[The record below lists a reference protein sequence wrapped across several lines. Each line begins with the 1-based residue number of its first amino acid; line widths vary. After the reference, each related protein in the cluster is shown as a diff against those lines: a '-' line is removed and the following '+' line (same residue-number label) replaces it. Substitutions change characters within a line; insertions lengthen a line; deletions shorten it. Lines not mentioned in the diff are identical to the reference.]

1 MKNLLLS
8 LVVAAALSSA
18 AGRATTLTVT
28 STADD
33 GTTAGTLR
41 SLLAGATDGD
51 TIDFS
56 VTGTI
61 TLTTGQLV
69 VDKSVEILGPGAD
82 NLAVDGNAVS
92 RVFYIAPGK
101 TVSISGLTITN
112 GRESGDNGGGIYND
126 HSTLTVSS
134 GTLRA
139 NSALSDGGGIY
150 NDARGGSATLTISA
164 STLDG

>member
-8 LVVAAALSSA
+8 LVVAAALSSTA
-18 AGRATTLTVT
+18 ARATTLTVT

-41 SLLAGATDGD
+41 SLLAGAADGD
-51 TIDFS
+51 TIEFS

-69 VDKSVEILGPGAD
+69 VDKSVAILGPGAN
-82 NLAVDGNAVS
+82 NLAIDGNAIS
-92 RVFYIAPGK
+92 RVFYIASGK
-101 TVSISGLTITN
+101 TVSISGLTIAN
-112 GRESGDNGGGIYND
+112 GSADLGGGIYND

-134 GTLRA
+134 CTLSG
-139 NSALSDGGGIY
+139 NSALNDGGGIY
-150 NDARGGSATLTISA
+150 NDARGDSATLT
-164 STLDG
+164 

>member
-8 LVVAAALSSA
+8 LVVAAALSSTA
-18 AGRATTLTVT
+18 ARATTLTVT

-41 SLLAGATDGD
+41 SVLASATDGD

-56 VTGTI
+56 VTGAI

-69 VDKSVEILGPGAD
+69 VDKSVEILGPGAN
-82 NLAVDGNAVS
+82 NLAIDGNAIS
-92 RVFYIAPGK
+92 RVFYIASGK

-112 GRESGDNGGGIYND
+112 GSADLGGGIHNYAMFGAAA
-126 HSTLTVSS
+126 VS
-134 GTLRA
+134 
-139 NSALSDGGGIY
+139 
-150 NDARGGSATLTISA
+150 
-164 STLDG
+164 